1 MLIWS
6 VVFKIE
12 VYNFLII
19 YGLLLFLN
27 NFNKLI
33 ILVGNVLN
41 NFIKDL
47 VLRFFN
53 LLLVVENIYVKKII
67 YFFVVF
73 LFNFL

>member
-1 MLIWS
+1 MIWS